1 MGMADRLKGR
11 VAIVT
16 GGTSGIGEACVYL
29 FAREGARVVLAGR
42 NRDKGEN
49 IAARV
54 QREGG
59 TAWFVQTDVS
69 RDDEVRHLIEE
80 TRSRFQR
87 IDILVNNAGIGQ
99 QTPLHQMEEEEWDR
113 VLNINLKSVFLCS
126 RYTLP
131 VMQAQKRG
139 SIINMASILGLVG
152 FPSAGA
158 YNASKGGMRLLTRNM
173 ALDYARDGIRVNSI
187 CPGFIQTPMIEKE
200 LDEEKIKFLAGV
212 HPLGR
217 LGQPEEVA
225 QAALFL
231 ASDESSF
238 ITGSDIFVDGGY
250 TAQ

>member
-1 MGMADRLKGR
+1 MPDRLKER
-11 VAIVT
+11 VAIIT

-29 FAREGARVVLAGR
+29 FAAEGAKVVLAGR
-42 NRDKGEN
+42 NRERGEKV
-49 IAARV
+49 AARV
-54 QREGG
+54 LEEGG

-69 RDDEVRHLIEE
+69 RDEEAKHLIGE
-80 TRSRFQR
+80 TQRRFQR

-99 QTPLHQMEEEEWDR
+99 QTPLHQMGEEEWDR

-126 RYTLP
+126 RYALP
-131 VMQAQKRG
+131 VMQAQKQG

-152 FPSAGA
+152 FPGAGA
-158 YNASKGGMRLLTRNM
+158 YNATKGGMRLLTRNM

-200 LDEEKIKFLAGV
+200 LDEETTKFLAGA

>member
-1 MGMADRLKGR
+1 MGMPDRLKER
-11 VAIVT
+11 VAIIT

-29 FAREGARVVLAGR
+29 FAAEGAKVVLAGR
-42 NRDKGEN
+42 NRERGEKV
-49 IAARV
+49 AARV
-54 QREGG
+54 LEEGG

-69 RDDEVRHLIEE
+69 RDEEAKHLIGE
-80 TRSRFQR
+80 TQRRFQR

-99 QTPLHQMEEEEWDR
+99 QTPLHQMGEEEWDR

-126 RYTLP
+126 RYALP
-131 VMQAQKRG
+131 VMQAQKQG

-152 FPSAGA
+152 FPGAGA
-158 YNASKGGMRLLTRNM
+158 YNATKGGMRLLTRNM

-200 LDEEKIKFLAGV
+200 LDEETTKFLAGA

>member
-69 RDDEVRHLIEE
+69 RDDEVRRLIEE
-80 TRSRFQR
+80 TRSRFER

-173 ALDYARDGIRVNSI
+173 ALDYAREGIRVNSI